1 VKLFFRASCALRDHT
16 LLQNCKNILQK
27 YLLYDTVFTTEYCYH
42 SFIPSE
48 YALTLITMEV
58 FTMENIKKRPWWA
71 FVILFCLCGVSCLAR
86 EFGEGV
92 MLPPTSFFGIWHL
105 FVLPVLGTVVLVA
118 ANRLGGKYDFVLLLA
133 FELLTLAWM
142 FVPEIIRAGGFFTPF
157 ELPIWFVVTVV
168 SIPAIAAFIL
178 SGITYLITKMAA
190 RKKSA

>member
-1 VKLFFRASCALRDHT
+1 
-16 LLQNCKNILQK
+16 
-27 YLLYDTVFTTEYCYH
+27 
-42 SFIPSE
+42 
-48 YALTLITMEV
+48 
-58 FTMENIKKRPWWA
+58 
-71 FVILFCLCGVSCLAR
+71 
-86 EFGEGV
+86 

-178 SGITYLITKMAA
+178 SGIAYFITKMAA
-190 RKKSA
+190 RKKRVEKIRAGQARRTIQPINMRSASPFFLVKLIFCCLHHVGS

>member
-1 VKLFFRASCALRDHT
+1 MVGICGSVLPVWGELFGARVRWGGNASAY
-16 LLQNCKNILQK
+16 I
-27 YLLYDTVFTTEYCYH
+27 
-42 SFIPSE
+42 
-48 YALTLITMEV
+48 
-58 FTMENIKKRPWWA
+58 
-71 FVILFCLCGVSCLAR
+71 
-86 EFGEGV
+86 
-92 MLPPTSFFGIWHL
+92 FFGIWHL

-178 SGITYLITKMAA
+178 SGIAYFITKMAA
-190 RKKSA
+190 RKKNA

>member
-1 VKLFFRASCALRDHT
+1 
-16 LLQNCKNILQK
+16 
-27 YLLYDTVFTTEYCYH
+27 
-42 SFIPSE
+42 
-48 YALTLITMEV
+48 
-58 FTMENIKKRPWWA
+58 MENRKKRPWWA
-71 FVILFCLCGVSCLAR
+71 FVILFCLCGVSYLAR
-86 EFGEGV
+86 EFGGGGV

-190 RKKSA
+190 RKKNA

>member
-1 VKLFFRASCALRDHT
+1 
-16 LLQNCKNILQK
+16 
-27 YLLYDTVFTTEYCYH
+27 
-42 SFIPSE
+42 
-48 YALTLITMEV
+48 
-58 FTMENIKKRPWWA
+58 MENRKKRPWWA
-71 FVILFCLCGVSCLAR
+71 FVILFCLCGVSHLAR
-86 EFGEGV
+86 EFGGGV

-178 SGITYLITKMAA
+178 RGITYFITKMAA
-190 RKKSA
+190 RKKNAKKRSAPVRRGNDTAHKYDISFTDFPVKLIFCCLHHVGS